1 MKFCKKYEEYMQ
13 GQEEK
18 KKLPRV
24 SFKKLKK
31 ILKRCR
37 KQTHSQAAAVFD
49 GCVGGNN
56 GDLVPCFHHNNVSTC
71 PVCDGTFFPSLLEE
85 MSVVVGFFNQR
96 VQRLLDFHLSSCF
109 SKFIIRLKD
118 KLRGNHIAP
127 IQEGRDLVTY
137 AIFNAMAMRKILKKY
152 DKIHYSKQGQA
163 FKSKARHMQIE
174 ILQSPWLCELM
185 AFHINSRTSDKKV
198 NSSSEQEVLFEG
210 CSLLL
215 NDVKPS
221 LHCELFDS
229 VELDIDLTCSI
240 CLETLFDPVSLT
252 CGHMLCYLC
261 ACKAA
266 SVTIVDGLKAARP
279 NQKCPICREERVYE
293 NAVHLEELHIL
304 LGQSCPEYWEE
315 RRKAEKIERIQQTKE
330 HWESQCR
337 LFSGI

>member
-1 MKFCKKYEEYMQ
+1 MWD
-13 GQEEK
+13 
-18 KKLPRV
+18 
-24 SFKKLKK
+24 KLKK

-37 KQTHSQAAAVFD
+37 KQTHSQTAAVFD
-49 GCVGGNN
+49 GCVRENN
-56 GDLVPCFHHNNVSTC
+56 
-71 PVCDGTFFPSLLEE
+71 VCDGTFFPSLLEE

-96 VQRLLDFHLSSCF
+96 VQRLLDLHLSSCF
-109 SKFIIRLKD
+109 SKWIIRLKD
-118 KLRGNHIAP
+118 KLQGNHIAP

-152 DKIHYSKQGQA
+152 D
-163 FKSKARHMQIE
+163 KARHMQIE

-210 CSLLL
+210 CSFLL

-221 LHCELFDS
+221 LHCEIFDS

-266 SVTIVDGLKAARP
+266 SVTI
-279 NQKCPICREERVYE
+279 ERVYE
-293 NAVHLEELHIL
+293 SAVHLEELHIL

-315 RRKAEKIERIQQTKE
+315 RRKSEKIERIQQTKE
-330 HWESQCR
+330 YWESQCR
-337 LFSGI
+337 LF